1 MHHNGSSPG
10 TAVFKEKTMQK
21 VNRLI
26 ITPNPVADLYGIYAK
41 YGYRLATA
49 ESCTGGLV
57 GGLLTSQPGISSVYA
72 GGFITYTNQM
82 KIELLGVPSELIDR
96 YTEVSAPVAKAM
108 AQGARERTGAD
119 IAISLTGVAGPG
131 GGSEKT
137 PVGTVYIGV
146 SSQGRTFAVRYCMPP
161 YLPRHEIRS
170 RAALLALTLAV
181 RQAKN
186 ITP

>member
-1 MHHNGSSPG
+1 
-10 TAVFKEKTMQK
+10 MQK
-21 VNRLI
+21 ANRLI
-26 ITPNPVADLYGIYAK
+26 ITPNPVADLYEIYAK
-41 YGYRLATA
+41 YGCRLATA

-57 GGLLTSQPGISSVYA
+57 GGLLTSQPGISAVYA

-82 KIELLGVPSELIDR
+82 KTELLGVPAELIGQ

-108 AQGARERTGAD
+108 AEGARARTGAD
-119 IAISLTGVAGPG
+119 IAVSLTGIAGPG
-131 GGSEKT
+131 GGSEQT

-146 SSQGRTFAVRYCMPP
+146 SSQERTFAVRYCMPD

-181 RQAKN
+181 REAKLKQ
-186 ITP
+186 P

>member
-1 MHHNGSSPG
+1 
-10 TAVFKEKTMQK
+10 MQK
-21 VNRLI
+21 ANRLI
-26 ITPNPVADLYGIYAK
+26 VTPNPVADLYEVYAK

-57 GGLLTSQPGISSVYA
+57 GGLLTSQPGISSVYV
-72 GGFITYTNQM
+72 GGFVTYTNQM
-82 KIELLGVPSELIDR
+82 KTELLGVPAELIGQ

-108 AQGARERTGAD
+108 AEGARAHTGAD
-119 IAISLTGVAGPG
+119 VAVSLTGIAGPG
-131 GGSEKT
+131 GGSEQT

-146 SSQGRTFAVRYCMPP
+146 SSPARTFAVRYCMPD

-181 RQAKN
+181 REAKLQQ
-186 ITP
+186 P

>member
-1 MHHNGSSPG
+1 
-10 TAVFKEKTMQK
+10 MQK
-21 VNRLI
+21 ANRLI
-26 ITPNPVADLYGIYAK
+26 VTPNPVADLYEVYAK

-57 GGLLTSQPGISSVYA
+57 GGLLTSQPGISSVYV
-72 GGFITYTNQM
+72 GGFVTYTNQM
-82 KIELLGVPSELIDR
+82 KTDLLSVPAELIEQ

-108 AQGARERTGAD
+108 ADGARARTGAD
-119 IAISLTGVAGPG
+119 IAVSLTGVAGPG
-131 GGSEKT
+131 GGSEQT

-146 SSQGRTFAVRYCMPP
+146 SSPARTYAVRYCMPD

-181 RQAKN
+181 REAKLLQS
-186 ITP
+186 

>member
-1 MHHNGSSPG
+1 
-10 TAVFKEKTMQK
+10 MQK
-21 VNRLI
+21 QIAERII
-26 ITPNPVADLYGIYAK
+26 ITKNPVEDLYK
-41 YGYRLATA
+41 LFSKLGYHLATA

-57 GGLLTSQPGISSVYA
+57 GGVLTSLPGISSVYT

-82 KIELLGVPSELIDR
+82 KIDLLGVDPTAIEQ
-96 YTEVSAPVAKAM
+96 YTEVSAEVARQM
-108 AQGARERTGAD
+108 AQGARERTGAE

-146 SSQGRTFAVRYCMPP
+146 SSPEATYAERYCIPA

-170 RAALLALTLAV
+170 RAALLAITLATKE
-181 RQAKN
+181 AKN
-186 ITP
+186 YHLSCQNFEQNS

>member
-1 MHHNGSSPG
+1 MPYIKKN
-10 TAVFKEKTMQK
+10 
-21 VNRLI
+21 I
-26 ITPNPVADLYGIYAK
+26 ITPNPVADAYNVFSQ

-57 GGLLTSQPGISSVYA
+57 GGLLTSQPGISSVYV

-82 KIELLGVPSELIDR
+82 KTELLGVPAELILQ

-108 AQGARERTGAD
+108 AQGARARTGAE
-119 IAISLTGVAGPG
+119 IAISLTGLAGPG

-146 SSQGRTFAVRYCMPP
+146 SSPERTYAVRYCMPP

-170 RAALLALTLAV
+170 RAALLAITLATKE
-181 RQAKN
+181 AKFHH
-186 ITP
+186 TF

>member
-1 MHHNGSSPG
+1 
-10 TAVFKEKTMQK
+10 MQK
-21 VNRLI
+21 ANRLI
-26 ITPNPVADLYGIYAK
+26 VTPNPVADLYEVYAK

-57 GGLLTSQPGISSVYA
+57 GGLLTSQPGISSVYV
-72 GGFITYTNQM
+72 GGFVTYTNQM
-82 KIELLGVPSELIDR
+82 KTNLLSVPAELIEQ

-108 AQGARERTGAD
+108 ADGARARTGAD
-119 IAISLTGVAGPG
+119 IAVSLTGVAGPG
-131 GGSEKT
+131 GGSEQT

-146 SSQGRTFAVRYCMPP
+146 SSPARTFAVRYCMPN

-181 RQAKN
+181 REAELLQS
-186 ITP
+186 